1 MFQILAIRMARDKDS
16 PTLVG
21 RVTRT
26 KTGVK
31 IKKPRS
37 DYLQNCVL
45 ISVATANSRKKKE
58 QRESGAERK
67 RKSRAKK
74 KLQMDA
80 KLKDKKIVKK
90 SKEKSNMNILC
101 DNLFPVICFQITSI
115 VKFVLFI

>member
-21 RVTRT
+21 HVTRT
-26 KTGVK
+26 RSGVK

-45 ISVATANSRKKKE
+45 FSVATAKSRKKKK

-67 RKSRAKK
+67 RKSRANK

-80 KLKDKKIVKK
+80 
-90 SKEKSNMNILC
+90 
-101 DNLFPVICFQITSI
+101 
-115 VKFVLFI
+115 